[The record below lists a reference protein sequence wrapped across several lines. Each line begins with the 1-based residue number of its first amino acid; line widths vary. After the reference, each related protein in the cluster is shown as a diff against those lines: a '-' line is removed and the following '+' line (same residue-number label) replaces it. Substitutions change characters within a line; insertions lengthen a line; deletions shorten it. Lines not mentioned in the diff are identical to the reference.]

1 MGTNGPRSSSVHDE
15 GSRRGDLS
23 QGFKMNVGTDIESE
37 NSNWVFD
44 AKVAPNFDKH
54 VRESVP
60 LYDYVQEL
68 AAKLSNWFIL
78 FNILVDL
85 LKLYILLRAMP
96 LSNRMRL
103 CKRQHP

>member
-15 GSRRGDLS
+15 SSRRGNLS
-23 QGFKMNVGTDIESE
+23 QDFKMNVGTDIESE

-44 AKVAPNFDKH
+44 EKVAPNFDKH

-68 AAKLSNWFIL
+68 AAKLSDWFVYEGARV
-78 FNILVDL
+78 VDL
-85 LKLYILLRAMP
+85 GAATGETMIEIR
-96 LSNRMRL
+96 
-103 CKRQHP
+103 KRQFNHRRV